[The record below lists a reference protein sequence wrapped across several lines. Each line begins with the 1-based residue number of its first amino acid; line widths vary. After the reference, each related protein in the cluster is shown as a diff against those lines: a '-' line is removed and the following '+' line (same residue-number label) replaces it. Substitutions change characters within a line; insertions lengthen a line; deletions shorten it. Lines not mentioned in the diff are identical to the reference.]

1 METFPSK
8 NIAITWVEKGS
19 LARNLFLSFGF
30 AILTALSAQIRIELP
45 ITPVPITA
53 QTFVVI
59 LAGLIL
65 GSTFGSLSM
74 LMYLFTGLAGL
85 PFFSGSVAGFAILKS
100 PTIGYIIGFFLA
112 AQIIGRL
119 SHNPIVGITL
129 GTLTIYIAGVA
140 GLMMIL
146 NISMIDAF
154 SIGVIPFMIGDLIK
168 AALAVLIAYQIR

>member
-45 ITPVPITA
+45 FTPVPVTA

-85 PFFSGSVAGFAILKS
+85 PFFSGSVAGLAILRS
-100 PTIGYIIGFFLA
+100 PTIGYIIYM
-112 AQIIGRL
+112 
-119 SHNPIVGITL
+119 T
-129 GTLTIYIAGVA
+129 GVV

-146 NISMIDAF
+146 NISMVDAF
-154 SIGVIPFMIGDLIK
+154 SIGVIPFMIGDMIK

>member
-30 AILTALSAQIRIELP
+30 AIVTALSAQIRIELP

-59 LAGLIL
+59 LAGLLL

-74 LMYLFTGLAGL
+74 LMYSIYR
-85 PFFSGSVAGFAILKS
+85 FSRSPVSFQVAL
-100 PTIGYIIGFFLA
+100 
-112 AQIIGRL
+112 Q
-119 SHNPIVGITL
+119 
-129 GTLTIYIAGVA
+129 
-140 GLMMIL
+140 
-146 NISMIDAF
+146 
-154 SIGVIPFMIGDLIK
+154 
-168 AALAVLIAYQIR
+168 VLQS

>member
-1 METFPSK
+1 MYK
-8 NIAITWVEKGS
+8 
-19 LARNLFLSFGF
+19 R
-30 AILTALSAQIRIELP
+30 QELP
-45 ITPVPITA
+45 FTPVPVTA

-85 PFFSGSVAGFAILKS
+85 PFFSGSVAGLAILKS

-119 SHNPIVGITL
+119 SHNPILAIAL
-129 GTLTIYIAGVA
+129 GTMTIYMTGVV

-146 NISMIDAF
+146 NISMVDAF
-154 SIGVIPFMIGDLIK
+154 SIGVIPFMIGDMIK

>member
-19 LARNLFLSFGF
+19 LARNLFLSLGF
-30 AILTALSAQIRIELP
+30 AIVTALSAQIRIELP

-59 LAGLIL
+59 LAGLLL

-85 PFFSGSVAGFAILKS
+85 PFFSGSVAGLAILKS
-100 PTIGYIIGFFLA
+100 PTIGYIIGFFLDYWKV
-112 AQIIGRL
+112 IT
-119 SHNPIVGITL
+119 HTL
-129 GTLTIYIAGVA
+129 GWNTFRNRHDLFMWGFWAYYYFKYFSNRSLYYRCCTLS
-140 GLMMIL
+140 
-146 NISMIDAF
+146 NW
-154 SIGVIPFMIGDLIK
+154 
-168 AALAVLIAYQIR
+168 

>member
-1 METFPSK
+1 M
-8 NIAITWVEKGS
+8 
-19 LARNLFLSFGF
+19 
-30 AILTALSAQIRIELP
+30 
-45 ITPVPITA
+45 TA

-85 PFFSGSVAGFAILKS
+85 PFFSGSVAGLAILKS

-119 SHNPIVGITL
+119 SHNPVLGITL
-129 GTLTIYIAGVA
+129 GTLTIYMTGVV

-146 NISMIDAF
+146 NISMVDAF
-154 SIGVIPFMIGDLIK
+154 SIGVIPFMIGDMIK

>member
-1 METFPSK
+1 M
-8 NIAITWVEKGS
+8 
-19 LARNLFLSFGF
+19 
-30 AILTALSAQIRIELP
+30 
-45 ITPVPITA
+45 TA

-85 PFFSGSVAGFAILKS
+85 PFFSGSVAGLAILKS

-119 SHNPIVGITL
+119 SHNPVLGITL
-129 GTLTIYIAGVA
+129 GTLTIYMTGVV

-146 NISMIDAF
+146 NISMVDAF
-154 SIGVIPFMIGDLIK
+154 SIGVIPFKIGDMIK
-168 AALAVLIAYQIR
+168 AALAVLIAYQFR

>member
-19 LARNLFLSFGF
+19 LARNLFLSLGF
-30 AILTALSAQIRIELP
+30 AIVTALSAQIRIELP

-59 LAGLIL
+59 LAGLLL

-85 PFFSGSVAGFAILKS
+85 PFFSGSVAGLAILKS

-119 SHNPIVGITL
+119 SHTPLVGILL
-129 GTLTIYIAGVA
+129 GTGMIYLCGVFGLTI
-140 GLMMIL
+140 IL
-146 NISMIDAF
+146 NISVIEAF
-154 SIGVIPFMIGDLIK
+154 TIGLHPF
-168 AALAVLIAYQIR
+168 